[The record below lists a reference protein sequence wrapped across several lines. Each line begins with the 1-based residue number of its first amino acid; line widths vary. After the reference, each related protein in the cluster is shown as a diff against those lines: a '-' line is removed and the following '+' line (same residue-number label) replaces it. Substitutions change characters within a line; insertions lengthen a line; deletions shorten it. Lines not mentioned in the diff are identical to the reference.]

1 MSEAASSVRR
11 DEQAQLRA
19 AGAMGAATFISRIL
33 GLVREQ
39 VFAYFFGAS
48 NATDAFQV
56 AFRIPN
62 LLRDLFA
69 EGAMSAA
76 LVPTFT
82 RARIEEGDARA
93 WRLAGLVFR
102 VLFVSV
108 SIISLLGI
116 WFAPQLVSLYA
127 GTFREISGKFE
138 LTVRMTR
145 TLFPFFPLVALAAA
159 YMGILNA
166 CGRFFLPAFS
176 SALFNLASV
185 VSGLSATYF
194 LTSTEIGRGLGLE
207 PIEGMAWGV
216 VLGGG
221 VQAFAQLPTLYRAGY
236 RYPRVKSSLAIDRST
251 NWPRWYQDTH
261 LRKMLALMLP
271 GTLGLAATQINLL
284 VNTVLATSQGPGA
297 VSYLSY
303 AFRLMQFP
311 IGVFGASLAAATL
324 PRVSRLWVSKDI
336 QGIDRSMTAALRQVF
351 AVNLPASAGLAFL
364 AEPIIELIYQ
374 YGRFDATSSK
384 ATAQVLMVYALG
396 LTAYSSVKVLVP
408 AFYAMGDT
416 RVPVISST
424 LSVGLTLAL
433 NLALVPTLGILGLPL
448 GTSIAAFFNA
458 AFLWV
463 SLGKSL
469 RKDGGT
475 LSFLPLMRVFC
486 VQLGL
491 ALVMGSL
498 CRLSW
503 VGIETIWPEGGLGLK
518 GIGLV
523 SFRVV
528 KSLLLVSEGVLIIW
542 IGARML
548 KLVETL
554 EFLDVVFGKV
564 ARRLRRIF

>member
-108 SIISLLGI
+108 SIISLLGMF
-116 WFAPQLVSLYA
+116 FAPQLVSLYA
-127 GTFREISGKFE
+127 GTFREVSGKFE

-176 SALFNLASV
+176 SALFNLASI

-207 PIEGMAWGV
+207 PFEGMAWGV

>member
-1 MSEAASSVRR
+1 MSEASGSARS

-82 RARIEEGDARA
+82 RARIEEGEARA

-102 VLFVSV
+102 VLFIAV

-116 WFAPQLVSLYA
+116 FFAPQLVSLYA
-127 GTFREISGKFE
+127 GSFREISGKFE

-185 VSGLSATYF
+185 VSGLCATYF
-194 LTSTEIGRGLGLE
+194 LTSTEVGRGLGLE

-221 VQAFAQLPTLYRAGY
+221 VQAFAQLPTLYRVGY
-236 RYPRVKSSLAIDRST
+236 RYPRHMNSLAGTPSVS
-251 NWPRWYQDTH
+251 WPRWYQDAH

-336 QGIDRSMTAALRQVF
+336 RGIDRSMTAALRQVF

-364 AEPIIELIYQ
+364 AEPIIDLIYQ
-374 YGRFDATSSK
+374 YGRFDAASSK

-424 LSVGLTLAL
+424 LSVALTLAL
-433 NLALVPTLGILGLPL
+433 NLALVPTLGVLGLPL
-448 GTSIAAFFNA
+448 GTSVAAFFNA
-458 AFLWV
+458 VYLWV
-463 SLGKSL
+463 SLRKSL
-469 RKDGGT
+469 QQGGGT
-475 LSFLPLMRVFC
+475 LTFLPLLRVFS

-491 ALVMGSL
+491 ALMMGGL

-503 VGIETIWPEGGLGLK
+503 LGIETIWPESGLGLQ
-518 GIGLV
+518 GFELV
-523 SFRVV
+523 AFRVV
-528 KSLLLVSEGVLIIW
+528 KSLFLVSEGVLIVW
-542 IGARML
+542 IGARVL
-548 KLVETL
+548 KLIETL

-564 ARRLRRIF
+564 TKRIRRIF

>member
-108 SIISLLGI
+108 SIISLLGMF
-116 WFAPQLVSLYA
+116 FAPQLVSLYA
-127 GTFREISGKFE
+127 GTFREVSGKFE

-176 SALFNLASV
+176 SALFNLASI

-433 NLALVPTLGILGLPL
+433 NLALVPTLGILGLPW
-448 GTSIAAFFNA
+448 GRPSRHFSMQPFSG
-458 AFLWV
+458 F
-463 SLGKSL
+463 
-469 RKDGGT
+469 R
-475 LSFLPLMRVFC
+475 
-486 VQLGL
+486 L
-491 ALVMGSL
+491 ARA
-498 CRLSW
+498 C
-503 VGIETIWPEGGLGLK
+503 
-518 GIGLV
+518 
-523 SFRVV
+523 
-528 KSLLLVSEGVLIIW
+528 
-542 IGARML
+542 ARMA
-548 KLVETL
+548 VPCH
-554 EFLDVVFGKV
+554 FC
-564 ARRLRRIF
+564 R